1 MKKYFILLGATL
13 GLFALA
19 SCQKEVDILTPEN
32 NANNHIPFALNAEIV
47 ETRTTLDASSWQMAW
62 AEGDV
67 IYAVTTDGL
76 WGLPYS
82 QDTPGES
89 IADFTYS
96 GGSFTTDLEI
106 EDGKH
111 TFNFLYTA
119 NESQRSYHR
128 SAATT
133 FNLAASQTEDASS
146 PTAAL
151 NMNDVLAGQVT
162 ATTPTTFVNVP
173 MDHLFT
179 LMRVTLKNKTGE
191 AITINRFEISATD
204 ATLAGIFTVTFGN
217 SPSITL
223 KSGGKDYVSVDI
235 TNGEIAAD
243 GELPVYFVMAPLS
256 NYSGDIT
263 FTAEDVDGVVYTKT
277 NTVSAVSF
285 EAGKYNTAN
294 FSLKGTPT
302 MILDPETLE
311 PFSKDGGSQTITV
324 TTKQFAGTPTITATT
339 DNSVFEASVSEDNVV
354 TVSVASH
361 TTDAETGILTITAAY
376 GTQVVTKTVD
386 LRQESGLSY
395 ADKTFFMETFGGTDS
410 SLGTGA
416 ADFAADNE
424 GWDVTKGYLAG
435 ADGHSARF
443 GSGSEKGIATTPEIV
458 VKNGSFDYSGADL
471 KLTFKAAAWSGNSEK
486 TELKVSASGASLSG
500 DALSGGVV
508 TTKKGEWTDYELTI
522 SGFTGS
528 SFTLTFEG
536 VATSNARFFLDEVYV
551 YYGSTPK
558 LNPGI
563 SFEKENVNA
572 IIGEEFTA
580 PSLINPNNVSVVY
593 SSSDISVAEVNSSTG
608 TVTIKSQTVG
618 ATATITA
625 SFAGNDTF
633 ASATASYTITL
644 AEKPK
649 GATVT
654 METFTTISGYVDDDE
669 NVSYAAA
676 KGTAGTAPAVNG
688 GQIRVY
694 QNGGLFTVTANNNTK
709 IKSITLGSAMAT
721 TVDISVDGV
730 TTNEDVAIA
739 ENATITKDGITA
751 TSVQFT
757 CKGTDKYSRLY
768 VNYLSVTYE

>member
-1 MKKYFILLGATL
+1 MK
-13 GLFALA
+13 
-19 SCQKEVDILTPEN
+19 
-32 NANNHIPFALNAEIV
+32 
-47 ETRTTLDASSWQMAW
+47 
-62 AEGDV
+62 
-67 IYAVTTDGL
+67 
-76 WGLPYS
+76 
-82 QDTPGES
+82 
-89 IADFTYS
+89 
-96 GGSFTTDLEI
+96 
-106 EDGKH
+106 
-111 TFNFLYTA
+111 
-119 NESQRSYHR
+119 
-128 SAATT
+128 
-133 FNLAASQTEDASS
+133 
-146 PTAAL
+146 
-151 NMNDVLAGQVT
+151 
-162 ATTPTTFVNVP
+162 
-173 MDHLFT
+173 
-179 LMRVTLKNKTGE
+179 VTLKNKTGE
-191 AITINRFEISATD
+191 DISINKFKISAD
-204 ATLAGIFTVTFGN
+204 GANLAGIFNVLFDQNTPYV
-217 SPSITL
+217 TL
-223 KSGGKDYVSVDI
+223 KQSGKSYVIVEI
-235 TNGEIAAD
+235 TNGAIAAG
-243 GELPVYFVMAPLS
+243 GELPVYFVMAPVS
-256 NYSGDIT
+256 SFTGDIT
-263 FTAEDVDGVVYTKT
+263 MTAEDENGVVYSKT
-277 NTVSAVSF
+277 NTLTNAVSF
-285 EAGKYNTAN
+285 DAGKYNTAN
-294 FSLKGTPT
+294 FSLMGNPT
-302 MILDPETLE
+302 VFLTPETLE
-311 PFSKDGGSQTITV
+311 PFSKDGGVQTISV
-324 TTKQFAGTPTITATT
+324 TTRQFAGIPTITATT

-410 SLGTGA
+410 SLGTGNA
-416 ADFAADNE
+416 NFAADNE
-424 GWDVTKGYLAG
+424 GWDVTKGFLAG

-443 GSGSEKGIATTPEIV
+443 GTGSEKGIATTPEIV

-536 VATSNARFFLDEVYV
+536 YQASNSRFFLDEVYV
-551 YYGSTPK
+551 YYGNTPK

-563 SFEKENVNA
+563 SFEKESYTA
-572 IIGEEFTA
+572 IIGEAFTA
-580 PSLINPNNVSVVY
+580 PDLINPNNLSVTY
-593 SSSDISVAEVNSSTG
+593 TSSDNNVAEVDLSTG
-608 TVTIKSQTVG
+608 AVTINSQTVG
-618 ATATITA
+618 ASATITA

-721 TVDISVDGV
+721 TVEISVDGV
-730 TTNEDVAIA
+730 TTNEGVAIA

-757 CKGTDKYSRLY
+757 CKGTDKNSRLY